1 MKVQAMKSYF
11 VSVPVL
17 LTAVALSAGGS
28 YAFQEQKAPEATS
41 QPSAQVNAPE
51 SRKEERGPVIKVP
64 GFGKIG
70 ELPKLDF
77 GLDLLYGASPEER
90 EQKRRI
96 DPNSK
101 DDDLTVKGSIKYRY

>member
-1 MKVQAMKSYF
+1 MKAQAMKSF
-11 VSVPVL
+11 IVSVPVL

>member
-1 MKVQAMKSYF
+1 MRGIW
-11 VSVPVL
+11 VSVPAGCL
-17 LTAVALSAGGS
+17 LLAAAGSGAM
-28 YAFQEQKAPEATS
+28 AFQEQKTPQATTT
-41 QPSAQVNAPE
+41 QPTAQVASPE
-51 SRKEERGPVIKVP
+51 VRKDEKGPVIKVP
-64 GFGKIG
+64 GFGRIG

-96 DPNSK
+96 DPNNK